1 MNIHK
6 TISEFYI
13 KAAEIICNSACHK
26 CCAAKCKCKMN
37 VDVFGDKDTSAI
49 LDMFYSMLDDISADI
64 RGNSDTD
71 VQSYGEYYKGTDII
85 DWDGIIANAE
95 RSLSGKISKCK
106 HSDDSQKRLVEKTAQ
121 KLAGKVGISRIAEII
136 YYKENHRYYDKT
148 VESAYTEVVEA
159 VAQDSND
166 ILSKRMYKKVQ
177 KTTSEIT
184 SAAAQ
189 QVYESVYDKPMLKEK
204 YKPSLDKFAGYVSDT
219 PYYLATTNM
228 AKKRKLKMWYDKKE
242 YYKKVVEDFD
252 EGQYI
257 SWESCFKDK
266 KDRIPFAKNTFL
278 AYVRRYIPDL
288 LGISNNLYVFFFG
301 NYRGKYVA
309 KIISDELV
317 DIVIECNAMFSSCGK
332 RRKVDSSFMLVNS
345 MDDLVNFNYVVET
358 YIQVVV
364 LRLLTDKCQKL
375 LEAAATI
382 DNKAKEEVAVL
393 ISATNY
399 MYRLKPMK

>member
-49 LDMFYSMLDDISADI
+49 PDMFYSMLDDISNDI
-64 RGNSDTD
+64 RGNSDSN
-71 VQSYGEYYKGTDII
+71 VQPYGEYYKGTDII

-148 VESAYTEVVEA
+148 VETEYTEVVET

-166 ILSKRMYKKVQ
+166 ILSKSMYKKVQ

-184 SAAAQ
+184 SSAAQ
-189 QVYESVYDKPMLKEK
+189 QVYESVYDKSVVKDK
-204 YKPSLDKFAGYVSDT
+204 YKLSWEQFVSNVDDI
-219 PYYLATTNM
+219 PYYFDATPKTNKYSIKPQYEGM
-228 AKKRKLKMWYDKKE
+228 LYYKNTKKRKEEK
-242 YYKKVVEDFD
+242 DFK
-252 EGQYI
+252 
-257 SWESCFKDK
+257 SWSSCFEYVKSK
-266 KDRIPFAKNTFL
+266 ISISENTYL
-278 AYVRRYIPDL
+278 KYVRDYIPNL
-288 LGISNNLYVFFFG
+288 LGINNAYIEYFLG
-301 NYRGKYVA
+301 NYYGEYVSITIYKELNDIIILCNELFSKRGRSRKY
-309 KIISDELV
+309 
-317 DIVIECNAMFSSCGK
+317 SSA
-332 RRKVDSSFMLVNS
+332 FMLVNS
-345 MDDLVNFNYVVET
+345 IDDVIDFNYIAET
-358 YIQVVV
+358 FMQMIA
-364 LRLLTDKCQKL
+364 LRLNPDRYDKFLTAIDAGDNTARKEVTMLK
-375 LEAAATI
+375 AAA
-382 DNKAKEEVAVL
+382 NAL
-393 ISATNY
+393 YS
-399 MYRLKPMK
+399 